1 MTGARGRAEHVAV
14 SALKQE
20 LATIC
25 RVMRHAGPMPE
36 TSWLNFLASVA
47 PRAEAVSLRNRIL
60 CNE

>member
-1 MTGARGRAEHVAV
+1 MTGARGRAELVAV

-25 RVMRHAGPMPE
+25 RVMRHAGPKPE
-36 TSWLNFLASVA
+36 TAWLNFSASVA
-47 PRAEAVSLRNRIL
+47 PCAGAVSLRKRIL